1 MGKIEITQNVPVK
14 KEKAKKNKIR
24 KNLIFFSV
32 REFPVIMRLSR
43 EVDEQI
49 FLFQEAVIFP
59 ADACIW
65 AQNEQGP

>member
-1 MGKIEITQNVPVK
+1 
-14 KEKAKKNKIR
+14 
-24 KNLIFFSV
+24 
-32 REFPVIMRLSR
+32 MRLSR

-59 ADACIW
+59 ADASIW